1 MNISIVEE
9 KKNRLVFALPEE
21 NQTLP
26 NILRSALWEDEDVK
40 NAGYHVTHPLV
51 GHPVFVLETK
61 TKDPRKVIDSAIKGL
76 VKDFE
81 KLSGEAKTVLK

>member
-1 MNISIVEE
+1 MNVSIVEE
-9 KKNRLVFALPEE
+9 KKNKLLVQVEGM

-26 NILRSALWEDEDVK
+26 NIIRGALWQDEDVK

-51 GHPVFVLETK
+51 GHPIIILETK
-61 TKDPRKVIDSAIKGL
+61 TKEPRKVFETAIKGL

-81 KLSGEAKTVLK
+81 KISGEAKTNLR